1 MTSAIAAAKYC
12 KENYNGATVMM
23 IGEKGLEEALESE
36 GLNLTEDPDIV
47 IMGIDREIN
56 LCEIG

>member
-23 IGEKGLEEALESE
+23 IGEKGLEEALAFGRDQDDSDESRC
-36 GLNLTEDPDIV
+36 GYHGD
-47 IMGIDREIN
+47 
-56 LCEIG
+56 